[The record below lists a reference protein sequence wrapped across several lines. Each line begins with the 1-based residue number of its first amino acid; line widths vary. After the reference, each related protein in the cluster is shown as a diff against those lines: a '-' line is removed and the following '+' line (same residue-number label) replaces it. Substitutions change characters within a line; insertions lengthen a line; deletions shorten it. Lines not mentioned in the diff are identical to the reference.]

1 MSTMFKKLRILLALL
16 YAVPAFAQ
24 TSTTTTAGV
33 VNITVPLQV
42 LAPAGC
48 TVDFSSAVTLPVIT
62 VANCPASQPVTTP
75 PPTPVPTTPPPDPT
89 PPSDPTPPPDPT
101 PAPNANLAAFPGAQG
116 SAASSRGGRGGT
128 VIEVANLND
137 SGAGSLRA
145 CVTASGPRTC
155 VFRVAGLFPITSAD
169 LRFSSPYLTVAGQT
183 APGEVILGGP
193 NTGGALFGV
202 STHDVILRY
211 VTLSPDNFKT
221 PSGPDT
227 GTTSIWIVNCPGNG
241 TKTSG
246 GCYNIM
252 IDHVTTRWSGNK
264 SWITTSNF
272 TPGDK
277 NGNGSGPNHDITTQW
292 SLDYEPHEGHPVGF
306 GTATDETCVG
316 TREDGNCLSPYEVN
330 IDFHHNMLVNVHHR
344 IPENSNGSTRWI
356 NNVIF
361 NWGWYANEWL
371 GAEIIDAI
379 NNKYITGNL
388 NSSAQAFPIH
398 FTTNSPEMSGA
409 PSVYVAGNIYGG
421 HGANTVN
428 SDQYG
433 QLVNQITGENGNE
446 TGPIPS
452 TWARLSPMPAS
463 NIFPIVPDPAAS
475 LDAILLPTIG
485 NSQHLD
491 CNGNWVSHR
500 DAADT
505 RILAQYQSGGSGGY
519 WPNGVTF
526 TGQATIP
533 QPTADWQD
541 APVVNGPPCVESLRD
556 GIPDQW
562 KKNNKLSTTDSN
574 LYKKI
579 DKKTGYTYLEEYL
592 AGSGTTVTPPAPPAP
607 TPATSPSGTTVT
619 PTNGA
624 TIVDA
629 QANSWA
635 LGAAVPV
642 TSNPDC
648 TPNSCGNVVMQNG
661 NSQNG
666 TAATL
671 ILWFNN
677 ALYQS
682 NAAGNWWTWTASAW
696 KKVPGDP
703 RSAQ

>member
-671 ILWFNN
+671 ILWLNN

>member
-48 TVDFSSAVTLPVIT
+48 TVDFSSAGTLPVIT

-155 VFRVAGLFPITSAD
+155 IFRVAGLFPITSAD